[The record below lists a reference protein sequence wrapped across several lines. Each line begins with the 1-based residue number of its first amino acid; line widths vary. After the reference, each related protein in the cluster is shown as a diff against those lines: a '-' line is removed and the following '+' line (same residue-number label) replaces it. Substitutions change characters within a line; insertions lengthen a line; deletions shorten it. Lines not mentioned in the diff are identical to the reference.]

1 MSATNSTLNYEL
13 PQFIATDKPAWLVDF
28 NGAMSTIDTA
38 IKEAKTAGDN
48 AQTTANTNA
57 ANITTLDGTVTSQGT
72 AIGVLTS
79 DVAGNTGS
87 INTINSLIG
96 NGQPTTTD
104 KTIIGAINEINAKV
118 GDVEADNV
126 LFDNANT
133 GLVATDVQAAIVEVK
148 GLIPSGPG
156 SVDADDVSYS
166 NTASGL
172 TATNVQDAIDELAQ
186 GGGSTGPDFNLV
198 NHDVAT
204 VNGASGVTLD
214 KAEVNVLTNADASIG
229 KIYGGLR
236 AVLSTAGANT
246 DVTIATISANN
257 LPTISA
263 AYDILIGV
271 SNVVNLSSGS
281 ATGVASI
288 KLHFNTNGTI
298 DLVINTNL
306 AVSAQSFVLVSLPPC
321 LYFLKDL
328 GD

>member
-118 GDVEADNV
+118 GDVEAEDVSFN
-126 LFDNANT
+126 NANT
-133 GLVATDVQAAIVEVK
+133 GLVATNVQAAIVEVK
-148 GLIPSGPG
+148 GLVTTPDAED
-156 SVDADDVSYS
+156 VDYD

-186 GGGSTGPDFNLV
+186 GGAGGADLNFV
-198 NHDVAT
+198 NHATAT
-204 VNGASGVTLD
+204 VTPATGLTLGAESAVDIL
-214 KAEVNVLTNADASIG
+214 ANANYSIG
-229 KIYGGLR
+229 KIYGLAQLLGTL
-236 AVLSTAGANT
+236 AATVGWNTVATLSNT
-246 DVTIATISANN
+246 S
-257 LPTISA
+257 LPTISE
-263 AYDILIGV
+263 AYD
-271 SNVVNLSSGS
+271 VNCGCEVGYNGTDLTFFKSR
-281 ATGVASI
+281 
-288 KLHFNTNGTI
+288 LHFNTDGTV
-298 DLVINTNL
+298 DLQLYVSSAASLNL
-306 AVSAQSFVLVSLPPC
+306 NVGFGLEPC
-321 LYFLKDL
+321 IFIFKNL